1 MKPYLLQLIVLM
13 RKYPLVGLFLLVC
26 LVLFIHSCSGDYLK
40 SSTGGVVDTR
50 VNGESPPTSLGSNKV
65 IGDSQII
72 ESQKVTFQTCI
83 SLGAKLMTLKIS
95 DAVLIAPQETELPE
109 NSDSIDIY
117 EIVEYPIK
125 KEELSGMP
133 VCRAKLKTARGDYPI
148 IFYLSSHEGTE
159 HLVLESQGKRKWI
172 FQWKLETQ

>member
-13 RKYPLVGLFLLVC
+13 RKYPPVGLFLLVC
-26 LVLFIHSCSGDYLK
+26 LVLFIYSCSGDYLK

-125 KEELSGMP
+125 KEGLSGMP
-133 VCRAKLKTARGDYPI
+133 V
-148 IFYLSSHEGTE
+148 
-159 HLVLESQGKRKWI
+159 
-172 FQWKLETQ
+172 

>member
-13 RKYPLVGLFLLVC
+13 RKYPPVGLFLLVC
-26 LVLFIHSCSGDYLK
+26 LVLFIYSCSGDYLK

-50 VNGESPPTSLGSNKV
+50 VNGESLPTSLGSNKV
-65 IGDSQII
+65 IGDPQTI

-109 NSDSIDIY
+109 NSDSLDIY

-125 KEELSGMP
+125 KEGFSGMP